1 MSFVEILQKFLG
13 SSAYRREGV
22 LLGNRRVASAS
33 GGRFLVGFYPA
44 RTAHPHNGERLS
56 VILVVHLRGGT
67 GAGDTREALDLT
79 AFKVDLSVA
88 AAVVF
93 ALLLGRRR
101 MRCAVSPHRR
111 CVTRTTVALF
121 GSSWVTAWAGCK
133 GHGWKV

>member
-1 MSFVEILQKFLG
+1 M
-13 SSAYRREGV
+13 
-22 LLGNRRVASAS
+22 GNRRVASAS

-44 RTAHPHNGERLS
+44 RTAHPHDGKRLS
-56 VILVVHLRGGT
+56 VILMVHLGGGA

-79 AFKVDLSVA
+79 ALKVDLSVA
-88 AAVVF
+88 AAVVL
-93 ALLLGRRR
+93 ALLIGRRR

-111 CVTRTTVALF
+111 CVTRTTVALL